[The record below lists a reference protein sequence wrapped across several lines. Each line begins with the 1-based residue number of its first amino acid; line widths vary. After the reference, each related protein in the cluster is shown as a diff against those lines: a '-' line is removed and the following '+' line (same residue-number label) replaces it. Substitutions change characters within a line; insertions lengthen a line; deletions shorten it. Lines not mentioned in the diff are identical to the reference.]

1 MQETLNSKKHG
12 DTAFRA
18 KDFATAIECYTQVSI
33 HSLHF
38 DLANFGFPI
47 FFLDNLQAAK
57 LGDPEMAIA
66 TVIKYLNLI
75 SCFKFMIFHLESTF
89 ISKAHLPR

>member
-1 MQETLNSKKHG
+1 MLYTSEYSFPSLWPSK
-12 DTAFRA
+12 FW
-18 KDFATAIECYTQVSI
+18 FSYI
-33 HSLHF
+33 
-38 DLANFGFPI
+38 
-47 FFLDNLQAAK
+47 FLDNLQAAK

-89 ISKAHLPR
+89 ISKAHLPRWNLSFVLGEMQKVGLIDLLIS